1 MEEVVG
7 EMMAV
12 EEMMAAEVGEAAV
25 GAEIPGP
32 HDHPRIVIQLKSSL
46 RM

>member
-1 MEEVVG
+1 MEVVG

-25 GAEIPGP
+25 GAEIPG
-32 HDHPRIVIQLKSSL
+32 HDARPRIASQHKSSS